1 MYPMTCCRPLIAL
14 AALLLLSAP
23 CLAQSLDV
31 GGWKILQQNSAQT
44 YTIPAG
50 TVVPAGGY
58 LVVARDATKTEFETY
73 YGVVLGGNVVFLDS
87 GATFPFI
94 NGGETYELRNAANG
108 NEDGPTPA
116 ITTTVRA
123 YHRPDPETLAWT
135 VNTTPSPGAGVEAPD
150 AVMSGLVIS
159 EANDPAAYVYEYIE
173 LYYDGTTGA
182 SNQPPAISSIQ
193 HAPVAP
199 SDGDD
204 VTITATVT
212 DADGAVDVVWCW
224 SRTGAGSFLPTVMT
238 AQGGGQYAATFAD
251 QVGNTVLQYYV
262 WARDDEG
269 AEALNP
275 ANAPTGYFSV
285 AIQGG
290 IAGGKVVLF
299 DHMHAQDA
307 GTNGNWRVDD
317 NHPNP
322 LPANPTSETSWSGQL
337 SSWGYELYLAGNTI
351 RSNTTA
357 ITAAQL
363 ADVDL
368 LVIPEPQSPFTAAE
382 IEAVRQFVHAG
393 GSLFVV
399 ADHNGSDRDGDG
411 WDSPSIFGGYSVPHI
426 TVPPTGDTE
435 TFCGAL
441 FGLHFHVK
449 DEGNNAITGT
459 FTNVTGD
466 PTNPVIHG
474 PYGEVAAVIYH
485 VGNVMSLWPTANP
498 ELSDVGALISKN
510 EGSPHVAAWSRYGQG
525 KIVGYGDSSSTADGT
540 DSESHENNWTEAG
553 SDNREFF
560 LNASAWLLAA
570 DATAVG
576 DLPRNPGLDLRVRPN
591 PFNPQTSIA
600 FTLPAAGPA
609 RVAVYDLQG
618 RLVCTLH
625 EGDLAAGP
633 HALAWDGRNDGG
645 RAAASGVYLVRAAG
659 GGFVNITKA
668 VLAR

>member
-1 MYPMTCCRPLIAL
+1 MTRFRPLLAL
-14 AALLLLSAP
+14 AALLLFAAP

-31 GGWKILQQNSAQT
+31 GGWKLEQANSAQT

-58 LVVARDATKTEFETY
+58 LIVARDATAAAFATY
-73 YGVVLGGNVVFLDS
+73 YGVTLGSNVVFLNS
-87 GATFPFI
+87 AATFPFI
-94 NGGETYELRNAANG
+94 NGDETYTLRNAANG
-108 NEDGPTPA
+108 VEDGPTPA
-116 ITTTVRA
+116 LTNEVRA
-123 YHRPDPETLAWT
+123 YHRLDPEASPWT
-135 VNTTPSPGAGVEAPD
+135 VINTAPTPGSGVEAPD

-159 EANDPAAYVYEYIE
+159 EANNPASYAYEYIE
-173 LYYDGTTGA
+173 LYYDGSTGT
-182 SNQPPAISSIQ
+182 SNQHPVISSIQ

-238 AQGGGQYAATFAD
+238 AQGGGQYAATFAN

-269 AEALNP
+269 AESLNP
-275 ANAPTGYFSV
+275 ANAPAGYFSV
-285 AIQGG
+285 AIEGVVV
-290 IAGGKVVLF
+290 GGKVVLF

-307 GTNGNWRVDD
+307 GSNGNWRVDD

-322 LPANPTSETSWSGQL
+322 LPATPTSETSWSGQL
-337 SSWGYELYLAGNTI
+337 SSWGYELWLAGNTI
-351 RSNTTA
+351 RSNTSA

-368 LVIPEPQSPFTAAE
+368 LVIPEPQAPFTAAE
-382 IEAVRQFVHAG
+382 IEAVRQFVFAG

-426 TVPPTGDTE
+426 TVPPTNDTE

-459 FTNVTGD
+459 FANVNDD
-466 PTNPVIHG
+466 PANPVIHG

-498 ELSDVGALISKN
+498 HLSDVGALISKN

-560 LNASAWLLAA
+560 LNASAWLLAS

-576 DLPRNPGLDLRVRPN
+576 ELPLNPGLDLRVRPN

-600 FTLPAAGPA
+600 FTLPAEGPA

-618 RLVCTLH
+618 RLVRTLH

>member
-1 MYPMTCCRPLIAL
+1 MTCCRPLIAL

>member
-1 MYPMTCCRPLIAL
+1 MTRCRPLLAL
-14 AALLLLSAP
+14 AALLLLAGP
-23 CLAQSLDV
+23 VLAQSLNV
-31 GGWKILQQNSAQT
+31 GGWKLEQANSSQT

-50 TVVPAGGY
+50 TAVPAGGY
-58 LVVARDATKTEFETY
+58 LIVARDASEAAFETY
-73 YGVVLGGNVVFLDS
+73 YGVTLGANVVFLNS
-87 GATFPFI
+87 AATFPFI
-94 NGGETYELRNAANG
+94 NGDETYTLRNAANG
-108 NEDGPTPA
+108 VEDGPTPA
-116 ITTTVRA
+116 LTGAVGA
-123 YHRPDPETLAWT
+123 YHRLDPEASPWT
-135 VNTTPSPGAGVEAPD
+135 VIDTTPTPGAGVEAPD

-159 EANDPAAYVYEYIE
+159 EANNPASYVYEYIE
-173 LYYDGTTGA
+173 LYYDGTTGT
-182 SNQPPAISSIQ
+182 SNQPPVIASVQ
-193 HAPVAP
+193 HAPAAP

-204 VTITATVT
+204 VTVTATVT
-212 DADGAVDVVWCW
+212 DSDGSVAGVWCW
-224 SRTGAGSFLPTVMT
+224 SRVGAGSFVATAMT
-238 AQGGGQYAATFAD
+238 AQGGGQYAATFLD
-251 QVGNTVLQYYV
+251 QVGNTELQYYLR
-262 WARDDEG
+262 ALDDES
-269 AEALNP
+269 AETLSP
-275 ANAPTGYFSV
+275 INAPTGYYSV

-299 DHMHAQDA
+299 DHMHNQDA
-307 GTNGNWRVDD
+307 GTSGNWRVDN

-322 LPANPTSETSWSGQL
+322 EPANPTSESAWSGQL

-351 RSNTTA
+351 RSNTSA

-368 LVIPEPQSPFTAAE
+368 LVIPEPQSPFSAAE

-459 FTNVTGD
+459 FANVNAD
-466 PTNPVIHG
+466 PANPVIHG
-474 PYGEVAAVIYH
+474 PYGEVSAVIYH

-498 ELSDVGALISKN
+498 DLSDVGALISKN

-576 DLPRNPGLDLRVRPN
+576 ELPLNPGLDLRVRPN

-600 FTLPAAGPA
+600 FTLPADGPA

-618 RLVCTLH
+618 RLVRSLH

-659 GGFVNITKA
+659 GGFVSITKA

>member
-1 MYPMTCCRPLIAL
+1 MTRCRPLIAF
-14 AALLLLSAP
+14 AALLLLAAP

-31 GGWKILQQNSAQT
+31 GGWKLEQANSAQT

-58 LVVARDATKTEFETY
+58 LILARDASEAAFETY
-73 YGVVLGGNVVFLDS
+73 YGVTLGADVVFLNS
-87 GATFPFI
+87 AATFPFI
-94 NGGETYELRNAANG
+94 NGDETYTLRNAANG
-108 NEDGPTPA
+108 IEDGPTPA
-116 ITTTVRA
+116 LTTAVSA
-123 YHRPDPETLAWT
+123 YHRLDPEASPWT
-135 VNTTPSPGAGVEAPD
+135 VIDTTPTPGYGVEAPD

-159 EANDPAAYVYEYIE
+159 EANNPASYVYEYIE
-173 LYYDGTTGA
+173 LYYDGTTGT
-182 SNQPPAISSIQ
+182 SNQPPAITSVQ
-193 HAPVAP
+193 HAPVDP
-199 SDGDD
+199 IDGDD

-224 SRTGAGSFLPTVMT
+224 SRTSAGSFLPTVMT
-238 AQGGGQYAATFAD
+238 AQGGGLYAATFAN

-269 AEALNP
+269 AESLNP
-275 ANAPTGYFSV
+275 VNAPTGYFSV
-285 AIQGG
+285 SIEGVVV
-290 IAGGKVVLF
+290 GGKVVLF
-299 DHMHAQDA
+299 DHMHNQDA
-307 GTNGNWRVDD
+307 GTAGNWRVDD

-322 LPANPTSETSWSGQL
+322 LPAVPTSETSWSGQL

-351 RSNTTA
+351 RSNTSA

-368 LVIPEPQSPFTAAE
+368 LVIPEPQAPFTAAE
-382 IEAVRQFVHAG
+382 IEAVRQFVFAG
-393 GSLFVV
+393 GSLFVI

-449 DEGNNAITGT
+449 DEGNNSITGT
-459 FTNVTGD
+459 FTNVNPD
-466 PTNPVIHG
+466 PANPVIHG
-474 PYGEVAAVIYH
+474 PYGDVAAVIYH
-485 VGNVMSLWPTANP
+485 VGNVMTLWPTANP
-498 ELSDVGALISKN
+498 DLSDVGALISKN
-510 EGSPHVAAWSRYGQG
+510 EGLPHNAAWSRYGQG
-525 KIVGYGDSSSTADGT
+525 KIVGFGDSSCTADGT

-560 LNASAWLLAA
+560 LNASVWLLTS
-570 DATAVG
+570 DATAIG
-576 DLPRNPGLDLRVRPN
+576 ETPFNPGLDLRVRPN
-591 PFNPQTSIA
+591 PFNPQTSVA
-600 FTLPAAGPA
+600 FTLPADGPA

-618 RLVCTLH
+618 RLVRTLH
-625 EGDLAAGP
+625 DGALAAGP
-633 HALAWDGRNDGG
+633 HALAWDGRDEGG
-645 RAAASGVYLVRAAG
+645 HAAASGVYLVRASAS
-659 GGFVNITKA
+659 GFVNISKA